1 MELAIC
7 VFIASLI
14 VLFILVVICTTRG
27 YKIKELKDENK
38 RLYDELGSKR
48 NEINN
53 LKGDLRIERE
63 KSIQLERNSQQIV
76 KALDVSPE
84 EVKRTLN
91 TIKKAYKVSNK
102 NKITLIKMLIKLN
115 LFNYSQISL
124 DKLKSNQE
132 SVITN
137 VKVLLDYMDGNMNIQ
152 DDGSLENL
160 ANTIF
165 TLILY
170 KQK

>member
-1 MELAIC
+1 MELATC

-14 VLFILVVICTTRG
+14 VLFILVIICTTRG

-91 TIKKAYKVSNK
+91 TIKKSYKVSNK

-115 LFNYSQISL
+115 LSNYSQISL

-132 SVITN
+132 PVITN
-137 VKVLLDYMDGNMNIQ
+137 VKVLLDYIDGNMNIQ
-152 DDGSLENL
+152 DDSLESL

>member
-1 MELAIC
+1 MELATC

-14 VLFILVVICTTRG
+14 VLFILVIICTTRG

-84 EVKRTLN
+84 EIKRTLN
-91 TIKKAYKVSNK
+91 TIKKSYKVSNK

-115 LFNYSQISL
+115 LSNYSQISL

-132 SVITN
+132 PVITN
-137 VKVLLDYMDGNMNIQ
+137 VKVLLDYIDGNMNIQ
-152 DDGSLENL
+152 DDSLESL
-160 ANTIF
+160 ANIIF

>member
-1 MELAIC
+1 MELAIS

-14 VLFILVVICTTRG
+14 ILSILATICTFRG
-27 YKIKELKDENK
+27 YKIRDLKEENK

-48 NEINN
+48 NETNN

-63 KSIQLERNSQQIV
+63 KSIQLERNSQQII
-76 KALDVSPE
+76 KALDVNPE
-84 EVKRTLN
+84 EVRQVLN
-91 TIKKAYKVSNK
+91 TIKKSYKVSNK

-115 LFNYSQISL
+115 LFNYSQISM
-124 DKLKSNQE
+124 DKLKANQE
-132 SVITN
+132 PVITN
-137 VKVLLDYMDGNMNIQ
+137 VKVLLDYIDGNMNIQ
-152 DDGSLENL
+152 DDSLESL

>member
-1 MELAIC
+1 MELATC

-14 VLFILVVICTTRG
+14 VLFILAIICTTRG
-27 YKIKELKDENK
+27 YKIKELKNENK

-84 EVKRTLN
+84 EVRQALN
-91 TIKKAYKVSNK
+91 TIKKSYKVSNK

>member
-1 MELAIC
+1 MELATC
-7 VFIASLI
+7 VFIVSLM
-14 VLFILVVICTTRG
+14 VLFILAIICTTRG

-91 TIKKAYKVSNK
+91 TIKKSYKVSNK

-115 LFNYSQISL
+115 LSNYSQVSL

-132 SVITN
+132 PVITN

-152 DDGSLENL
+152 DDSLESL

>member
-14 VLFILVVICTTRG
+14 VLFILVVICTTKG

-84 EVKRTLN
+84 EVRQALN
-91 TIKKAYKVSNK
+91 TIKKSYKVSNK

>member
-1 MELAIC
+1 MELATC

-14 VLFILVVICTTRG
+14 VLFILVIICTTRG

-76 KALDVSPE
+76 KALDASPE
-84 EVKRTLN
+84 EVRQVLN
-91 TIKKAYKVSNK
+91 TIKKSYKVSNK
-102 NKITLIKMLIKLN
+102 NKITLIKMLVKLN

-132 SVITN
+132 PVITN